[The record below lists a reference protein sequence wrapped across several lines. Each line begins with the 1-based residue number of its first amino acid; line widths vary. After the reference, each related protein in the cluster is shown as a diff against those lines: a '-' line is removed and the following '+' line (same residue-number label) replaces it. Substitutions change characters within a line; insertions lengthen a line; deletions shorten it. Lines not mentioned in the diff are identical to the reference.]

1 MSKLKDSGNVFKNV
15 VLVTGYL
22 KERRYAHLI
31 LACILGMITI
41 LTTHH
46 LRHNTCRCYIFLLC
60 KLEKEFFT
68 WWMLSNRW
76 ERTKVNGVFTNLCA
90 KANWFPP
97 GRPFKRWPDVI
108 FNSFRLRFSH
118 FLVVFLRIN
127 APSGEKGC
135 FLSWSGNRCNNQM
148 LYAKLY
154 RRTGYKM
161 KKFNIFNILLFKFRF
176 QRFYCIFFFL
186 FFRCLLRLWAVTG
199 TVGTVQL

>member
-90 KANWFPP
+90 KANWFPSV
-97 GRPFKRWPDVI
+97 RPFKRWPGVI

-118 FLVVFLRIN
+118 FFGSFYSHKRALGR
-127 APSGEKGC
+127 E
-135 FLSWSGNRCNNQM
+135 R
-148 LYAKLY
+148 
-154 RRTGYKM
+154 
-161 KKFNIFNILLFKFRF
+161 LLPFMIR
-176 QRFYCIFFFL
+176 Q
-186 FFRCLLRLWAVTG
+186 
-199 TVGTVQL
+199 